1 MARGWAAEV
10 GWVVAPGWAVEAEW
24 VVAPGWAVETE
35 WVALEWVAE
44 TGWVA
49 EVVWVVTLVWEAL
62 GWAAGA
68 EWVVVPGWV
77 AEAEWAMALEWVA
90 EVEWATT
97 PGWVA
102 EVEVEEWVVTPVWEA
117 PGWVVVTR
125 TDPVEVACKGGA
137 DITGLLS
144 LPKFLKSYVG
154 GCFNERLQTTHLNHG
169 RSDAPV
175 AFLLQSPSLIPFVMS
190 RASSAWVAL
199 ILTQTRMTGFFSGLL
214 MESNNRDAC

>member
-1 MARGWAAEV
+1 MMQTMESVLAAILQIVNFCAFQVSAEV
-10 GWVVAPGWAVEAEW
+10 G
-24 VVAPGWAVETE
+24 
-35 WVALEWVAE
+35 
-44 TGWVA
+44 
-49 EVVWVVTLVWEAL
+49 
-62 GWAAGA
+62 
-68 EWVVVPGWV
+68 
-77 AEAEWAMALEWVA
+77 
-90 EVEWATT
+90 
-97 PGWVA
+97 
-102 EVEVEEWVVTPVWEA
+102 